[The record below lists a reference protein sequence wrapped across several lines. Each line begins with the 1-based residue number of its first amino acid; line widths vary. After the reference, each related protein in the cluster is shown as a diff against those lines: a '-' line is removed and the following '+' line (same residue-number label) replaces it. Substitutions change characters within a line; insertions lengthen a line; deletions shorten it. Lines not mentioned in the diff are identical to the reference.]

1 MKRFISAL
9 LVVAVLLAAALGVAQ
24 WTLERR
30 LTSLLTEEVLPD
42 SRRALGV
49 GVSIRDSGLSVLG
62 GYVHVNDLSVANPTG
77 FVEPALCAV
86 DRLQLNLGLKGLI
99 SPGTANIARLQ
110 ADGAELTLVRNK
122 GKQFNLGMLGTLPPA
137 DLPSQA
143 PPQAAPQTPPSLKRT
158 TGGSTAGQ
166 SAVTIGDLVLNSTV
180 RYIDYHLPADNR
192 PLDLTLKLTVF
203 GTNITTGTRPSPQW
217 GTVAVRGAQASDKE
231 RWVTRLDGRMATLAD
246 PMQASFDLE
255 GRITAIDVQALQPY
269 LEETGLLC
277 EELDINISVVC
288 RHGNFDPH
296 KSALSLDMRNVTLTT
311 NLVAELPDA
320 LRHMDS
326 LVLPLPITGTLKDPQ
341 TDVAQAVTATALATL
356 KQNPT
361 LFLKTALQELLKSD
375 DAESDDGED
384 GGKKSKTRDLLKDIE
399 QLF

>member
-24 WTLERR
+24 YTLERR

-42 SRRALGV
+42 SQRALGV

-86 DRLQLNLGLKGLI
+86 DRLQLNLGLKGLL
-99 SPGTANIARLQ
+99 SRSTANIARLQ
-110 ADGAELTLVRNK
+110 ADGAALTLVRNK
-122 GKQFNLGMLGTLPPA
+122 DKQFNLGMLGTPPPA
-137 DLPSQA
+137 D
-143 PPQAAPQTPPSLKRT
+143 PPPLSSPRAPPSLKRT
-158 TGGSTAGQ
+158 TGGSTGGQ
-166 SAVTIGDLVLNSTV
+166 SAVSIGTLVLDSTI
-180 RYIDYHLPADNR
+180 RYIDYHLVADNR

-217 GTVAVRGAQASDKE
+217 GTVAIRGAQASDNN
-231 RWVTRLDGRMATLAD
+231 RWVTRLDGRMATIAD

-255 GRITAIDVQALQPY
+255 GQITAINAQALQPY

-277 EELDINISVVC
+277 EELDINISIVC
-288 RHGNFDPH
+288 RHGKFDPQ
-296 KSALSLDMRNVTLTT
+296 KSTLSLNMRNVTLTT
-311 NLVAELPDA
+311 NLVDDLPDA

-326 LVLPLPITGTLKDPQ
+326 LVLPLPLAGTLAEPQ
-341 TDVAQAVTATALATL
+341 TDVAQAVTAAALATL

-361 LFLKTALQELLKSD
+361 LFLKTALKELLKD
-375 DAESDDGED
+375 DDDESDNGED
-384 GGKKSKTRDLLKDIE
+384 GEKKSKTRDLLKDIE